1 MVERETFKYKISEMS
16 LTNAKNSQR
25 KKEETLRNKEKNN

>member
-16 LTNAKNSQR
+16 LTNAKNSL
-25 KKEETLRNKEKNN
+25 KKKQEKEKKNILNS